1 MSQMERMSYN
11 RDSLNERGYIMR
23 KIELNMKE
31 HHKYEIIK
39 KLVETDGNK
48 LNASIKIGCSV
59 RHVNRMIAGYKANGK
74 GYFQHGNKGR
84 KPSITL
90 DDETRQK
97 ILDLYRN
104 KYYDA
109 NFSHFQEL
117 LAKYEH
123 IQVSATTINNILST
137 EFILSPKANRKTKRR
152 MKERL
157 KAMKKMAK
165 AKKDIKRIDTALVDI
180 DDAHP
185 RRPRCSFFGEM
196 LQMDASIHQWYGQTK
211 SQLHIAIDDATG
223 SIVGAYFDEQE
234 TLNGYYNVFHQILSN
249 YGIPYMFYTDR
260 RTVFEYKQKRSAS
273 IEADTFTQFSYA
285 CHQLGV
291 DIKTTSIP
299 QAKGRVER
307 LFQTLQSRLPV
318 ELRLKGVTT
327 TKQANVFLNSYIKEY
342 NAQFAIDSK
351 HIKSVFEKQPPQE
364 KINLILAVL
373 SDRKIDNGHCIRYN
387 KHYYMPT
394 GRDGLPKHFYKGTQ
408 SLVIQAFDNQLYT
421 SINDET
427 YALRLIPEHEYSSIN
442 FDSLSKISEPKKQ
455 TIPPINHPWR
465 QAEFANFA
473 KQQRHRIDFE
483 SACYTQ
489 EVLSN

>member
-260 RTVFEYKQKRSAS
+260 RTVFEYKQKDPLLS
-273 IEADTFTQFSYA
+273 
-285 CHQLGV
+285 
-291 DIKTTSIP
+291 KPIP
-299 QAKGRVER
+299 SLSSVMLVISWELILRPPVSPKPKVG
-307 LFQTLQSRLPV
+307 LNGCSRLCNH
-318 ELRLKGVTT
+318 
-327 TKQANVFLNSYIKEY
+327 AF
-342 NAQFAIDSK
+342 
-351 HIKSVFEKQPPQE
+351 
-364 KINLILAVL
+364 
-373 SDRKIDNGHCIRYN
+373 
-387 KHYYMPT
+387 
-394 GRDGLPKHFYKGTQ
+394 Q
-408 SLVIQAFDNQLYT
+408 S
-421 SINDET
+421 
-427 YALRLIPEHEYSSIN
+427 N
-442 FDSLSKISEPKKQ
+442 FD
-455 TIPPINHPWR
+455 
-465 QAEFANFA
+465 
-473 KQQRHRIDFE
+473 
-483 SACYTQ
+483 
-489 EVLSN
+489 